1 VIMTALERTHSLIDG
16 RNFIQMS
23 SWLIYL
29 DDLPQRNRV
38 PLKSFHSIMMTHDLV
53 IFQTKTQ

>member
-1 VIMTALERTHSLIDG
+1 MTALERTHSLIDG

>member
-1 VIMTALERTHSLIDG
+1 MTALERTHSLIDG

-38 PLKSFHSIMMTHDLV
+38 PLKSFRSIMMTHDLV
-53 IFQTKTQ
+53 IFRTKTQ